1 MKDNS
6 LSRRKTSML
15 LFEIEESFGAFIK
28 DNISDITEIPAAV
41 LDTLQERK
49 LGVEV
54 TTIDHVVERTY
65 LSEIF
70 QLASVATDNT
80 SFNKLVSEISKLA
93 IIYELYDIRNAIAHP
108 NRTFPNC
115 YWYRVA
121 AFASDP
127 LIAALGIKGIQE
139 CLLSAEEGI
148 ISDPPDEWI
157 TNSIFEIRNNLPEY
171 FEHDVTGL
179 IGRGKEHDKLIK
191 LLTNP
196 RVNTLAIVA
205 PGGYGKTALVLD
217 LLQQQV
223 TDPKTSSYA
232 DAIIFITLKTE
243 SLTMD
248 GIRNQN
254 APETIHQLKLAL
266 TAAAE
271 VTYEVPF
278 DDFEECIEY
287 LKDQKLLICID
298 NLETLLRDNPEAF
311 DELNLELPA
320 LWRIVVTSRTMISS
334 NQSIT
339 LEPLGK
345 KDSINLIN
353 SYIKKR
359 GGKVLGREFSEKVAN
374 DCYFNPLA
382 IRLTVDKILSGSAIH
397 SAISST
403 KTEIAEFSFRN
414 LIESLSDNAN
424 AILEALLISGESEK
438 IYLCSLIQLSLDDLS
453 SALRELIPTSLLS
466 RKIYDDVELF
476 DLSSSIRDLLLI
488 DTKNISLREKIL
500 KQKNSLDVQASEVD
514 KKQIELSI
522 STLNVAYIPN
532 DTIQSLKILLES
544 FHRCRKTDID
554 KVGNILKDFKKSYE
568 SYKNLDIYQ
577 REYARISSYLKD
589 YITAIKQA
597 EVAVRI
603 DNKNPLNLFVL
614 ADCYFRSK
622 EYQLS
627 SETYLKLMTL
637 CQNLEITD
645 KKFLVSVIHGVF
657 QSLLWKGDY
666 SKIIQLTDD
675 WENHESFSA
684 LFGGYRSTAFK
695 RTVENSFRANI
706 DTYVE
711 GMTKSIEVMN
721 SVFNLA
727 GYLKSPCIQSLKIIT
742 EIEHAIPRLY
752 TEHKWLKFCLF
763 CLDFICAHHKGIMD
777 QQSLDKNTDSK
788 IRAIKEAVDQL
799 KDLKIANNPLK
810 GISCDVE
817 EVTDLADIDPS
828 YIEVRIYHVMKDSN
842 RKFAKDL
849 MDRQYYLTKDN
860 TSGDLYSKWE
870 GISEGVKLFVIPSDC
885 VEEGKAIPVLDIIEV

>member
-6 LSRRKTSML
+6 LNRRKASML
-15 LFEIEESFGAFIK
+15 LFEIEESFGEFIK
-28 DNISDITEIPAAV
+28 DNISDIAEIPASV
-41 LDTLQERK
+41 LDTLKERR

-127 LIAALGIKGIQE
+127 LIAALGIKGIHE

-148 ISDPPDEWI
+148 ISDPPDEWL
-157 TNSIFEIRNNLPEY
+157 TNSIFEIRNNLPEH

-254 APETIHQLKLAL
+254 APETIYQLKLAL
-266 TAAAE
+266 TKAAE
-271 VTYEVPF
+271 ITYEVPF

-320 LWRIVVTSRTMISS
+320 LWRVVVTSRTMISS

-345 KDSINLIN
+345 KDSVNLIN

-359 GGKVLGREFSEKVAN
+359 GGKVLGQEFSEK
-374 DCYFNPLA
+374 FQM
-382 IRLTVDKILSGSAIH
+382 I
-397 SAISST
+397 
-403 KTEIAEFSFRN
+403 
-414 LIESLSDNAN
+414 
-424 AILEALLISGESEK
+424 AIL
-438 IYLCSLIQLSLDDLS
+438 
-453 SALRELIPTSLLS
+453 
-466 RKIYDDVELF
+466 
-476 DLSSSIRDLLLI
+476 
-488 DTKNISLREKIL
+488 
-500 KQKNSLDVQASEVD
+500 
-514 KKQIELSI
+514 
-522 STLNVAYIPN
+522 
-532 DTIQSLKILLES
+532 
-544 FHRCRKTDID
+544 
-554 KVGNILKDFKKSYE
+554 
-568 SYKNLDIYQ
+568 
-577 REYARISSYLKD
+577 
-589 YITAIKQA
+589 
-597 EVAVRI
+597 
-603 DNKNPLNLFVL
+603 
-614 ADCYFRSK
+614 
-622 EYQLS
+622 
-627 SETYLKLMTL
+627 
-637 CQNLEITD
+637 
-645 KKFLVSVIHGVF
+645 IH
-657 QSLLWKGDY
+657 
-666 SKIIQLTDD
+666 
-675 WENHESFSA
+675 
-684 LFGGYRSTAFK
+684 
-695 RTVENSFRANI
+695 
-706 DTYVE
+706 
-711 GMTKSIEVMN
+711 
-721 SVFNLA
+721 
-727 GYLKSPCIQSLKIIT
+727 
-742 EIEHAIPRLY
+742 
-752 TEHKWLKFCLF
+752 
-763 CLDFICAHHKGIMD
+763 
-777 QQSLDKNTDSK
+777 
-788 IRAIKEAVDQL
+788 
-799 KDLKIANNPLK
+799 
-810 GISCDVE
+810 
-817 EVTDLADIDPS
+817 
-828 YIEVRIYHVMKDSN
+828 
-842 RKFAKDL
+842 
-849 MDRQYYLTKDN
+849 
-860 TSGDLYSKWE
+860 
-870 GISEGVKLFVIPSDC
+870 
-885 VEEGKAIPVLDIIEV
+885 